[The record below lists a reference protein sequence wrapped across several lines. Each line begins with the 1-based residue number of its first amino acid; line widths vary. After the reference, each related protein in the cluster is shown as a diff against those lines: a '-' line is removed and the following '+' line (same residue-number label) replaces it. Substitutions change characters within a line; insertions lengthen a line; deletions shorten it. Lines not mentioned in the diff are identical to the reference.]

1 MSYRSVFSPGL
12 FEGKTVIVT
21 GGGSGIGR
29 CTAHELA
36 SLGAHLAIAGR
47 RIEKLEKVKAEI
59 EAAGGS
65 CETHAFDIREEEQ
78 AKGAVAK
85 IVARNGRIHGLF
97 NNAGGQFPSP
107 AAQLS
112 AKGFDVVV
120 RNNLTGGFLVSREV
134 YTQSMQQHGGSI
146 VNMTADYRNGF
157 PNMVHTGAARAGMA
171 NLTMTLAYEWAV
183 SGVRVNSVA
192 PGWIASS
199 GMDTYT
205 GEFKEQIPKLKG
217 YCPLGRLGTESEVSA
232 AVCFLLSD
240 ASAYITGTEIR
251 IDGGV
256 PLANRSVDLPPT
268 DRSEPFNGFH
278 LAVTPKVLGG

>member
-1 MSYRSVFSPGL
+1 MSYRSVFKPGL
-12 FEGKTVIVT
+12 FEGQTVVVT

-36 SLGAHLAIAGR
+36 ALGAHVAIAGR
-47 RIEKLEKVKAEI
+47 KQEKLDKVKAEI
-59 EAAGGS
+59 EASGGS
-65 CETHAFDIREEEQ
+65 CETHAFDIREEQ
-78 AKGAVAK
+78 QVKDAVAK
-85 IVARNGRIHGLF
+85 MVASNGRIHGLF

-107 AAQLS
+107 ATGMS

-120 RNNLTGGFLVSREV
+120 RNNLTGGFIVSREV
-134 YTQSMQQHGGSI
+134 FTQAMEKTGGAI

-171 NLTMTLAYEWAV
+171 NLTMTLAYEWAYAN
-183 SGVRVNSVA
+183 VRVNSVA

-199 GMDTYT
+199 GMDTYD
-205 GEFKEQIPKLKG
+205 GAFKERIPKLKNS
-217 YCPLGRLGTESEVSA
+217 CPLGRMGTESEVSA

-240 ASAYITGTEIR
+240 AAAYITGTELR

-256 PLANRSVDLPPT
+256 PLGNRSIDLKVS
-268 DRSEPFNGFH
+268 DKSEAFNGFH
-278 LAVTPKVLGG
+278 LATMPKVLGG

>member
-1 MSYRSVFSPGL
+1 MSYRSVFKPEL
-12 FEGKTVIVT
+12 FRGRTILVT

-29 CTAHELA
+29 CTAHEIA
-36 SLGAHLAIAGR
+36 SLGAHVAIAGR
-47 RIEKLEKVKAEI
+47 KQEKLDTVKAEI
-59 EAAGGS
+59 EATGGT
-65 CETHAFDIREEEQ
+65 CETHTFDIREEAQVKE
-78 AKGAVAK
+78 AIGRIVAK
-85 IVARNGRIHGLF
+85 NGRIDGLF

-107 AAQLS
+107 AADLS

-134 YTQSMQQHGGSI
+134 YVQSMREHGGSI

-157 PNMVHTGAARAGMA
+157 PTMVHTGAARAGMA

-205 GEFKEQIPKLKG
+205 GAFKEQIPKLKG
-217 YCPLGRLGTESEVSA
+217 HCPLGRLGTESEVSA
-232 AVCFLLSD
+232 VVCFLLSD
-240 ASAYITGTEIR
+240 ASAYITGTEFR
-251 IDGGV
+251 VDGGV
-256 PLANRSVDLPPT
+256 PLANRSVELPAN
-268 DRSEPFNGFH
+268 DKSQPFNGFH
-278 LAVTPKVLGG
+278 LAKTPKVLGG